1 MENGDLN
8 PKLKHISIKYHFNK
22 DNIEKNLIKLKYI
35 ETKRM
40 LADIFTKYIDGNK
53 MLHFANQIFNIFKN

>member
-1 MENGDLN
+1 MENGELN

-35 ETKRM
+35 NYNRINNYNYFII
-40 LADIFTKYIDGNK
+40 LIFSI
-53 MLHFANQIFNIFKN
+53 IFQ